1 MKKSIFLPLVLMLI
15 GFPAAGQ
22 TLSDTKLESAERLRR
37 GYRFNEA
44 IELFKEILIESNDS
58 LTGQKIN
65 SLITKSENGLN
76 MLQYA
81 SYPVVTGRGS
91 IPVSD
96 FVLYYPGFR
105 DSAWVKAP
113 SKLTGSLDSLALN
126 LPNTI
131 LLTEGE
137 KTILYSAANKE
148 GNMDIFKIREVDG
161 NVWSIPEPLNNFIN
175 SSGDE
180 LFPVLSKDR
189 KQLFFSSTGHYGIGG
204 FDLYVSYW
212 DETTNDWGLPQN
224 MGFPYS
230 SVDDDILLVHS
241 EDGLNTYLCSNR
253 NSISKDSIDIYR
265 LDFESTPV
273 KRALTSIDEVLDI
286 AALRVRKSAESTP
299 DSAKKEVMT
308 SPETEEYKRMIVQV
322 RQIQNEIDSTTREIS
337 ANRMLYNTVTGAEER
352 AKLEMRISQGEL
364 SLLDMQSRLRVA
376 NLVVQQREMEFLS
389 KGTIMPRNE
398 EFFRDE
404 NKTAVVNKDLDPFIL
419 TPKSFGHFPDI
430 TILEP
435 VEIFDYSFGI
445 GEEAVMAEDHTI
457 PDGLV
462 YRIQIFSLTNQTELK
477 SFKGLRPIFENK
489 SQTGRWIYTVGQ
501 FYNFADA
508 SETLVAVKSAGFPSA
523 LIVAYE
529 NGKNITVRQ
538 ARILEQSIDLSVT
551 FQIKIEGYPAGMPQP
566 VLEIIRGNTERDI
579 AKKIVDGKELF
590 LVGPF
595 SNKQEMDKV
604 VLLLKEIGAEG
615 ITIEEIK
622 KAETK

>member
-22 TLSDTKLESAERLRR
+22 TLTDTKLESAERLRR

-44 IELFKEILIESNDS
+44 IELFKEILMEDS
-58 LTGQKIN
+58 DSVTSHKIN

-81 SYPVVTGRGS
+81 SYPVVTGRAT

-105 DSAWVKAP
+105 DSAWVKTP
-113 SKLTGSLDSLALN
+113 SKLTGSVENLDMN
-126 LPNTI
+126 LPNAI
-131 LLTEGE
+131 LLKEGE
-137 KTILYSAANKE
+137 KIILYSALNKE

-161 NVWSIPEPLNNFIN
+161 NVWSIPEPLNYLIN

-180 LFPVLSKDR
+180 LFPFLSKDK

-230 SVDDDILLVHS
+230 SVDDDILLIHS
-241 EDGLNTYLCSNR
+241 EDGLNTYVCSNR
-253 NSISKDSIDIYR
+253 NSLSKDSIDIYR
-265 LDFESTPV
+265 FDFESTPV
-273 KRALTSIDEVLDI
+273 KRALTSIDEVLEI
-286 AALRVRKSAESTP
+286 AALKVRKSTESAQ

-308 SPETEEYKRMIVQV
+308 SPQTEEYKRMIVEV

-352 AKLEMRISQGEL
+352 AKLEKRISEGEL

-398 EFFRDE
+398 EFFREE
-404 NKTAVVNKDLDPFIL
+404 NKTTAVNNILETFIL
-419 TPKSFGHFPDI
+419 TPKSFGHFPDL

-435 VEIFDYSFGI
+435 VEIFDYSFSI
-445 GEEAVMAEDHTI
+445 AEEAVMAEDHTI
-457 PDGLV
+457 PNGLV
-462 YRIQIFSLTNQTELK
+462 YRIQLFSLSNHAELK
-477 SFKGLRPIFENK
+477 TFKGLRPIFENK
-489 SQTGRWIYTVGQ
+489 SPTGRWIYTVGQ
-501 FYNFADA
+501 FYNFADV
-508 SETLVAVKSAGFPSA
+508 SETLVKVKSAGFPSA

-529 NGKNITVRQ
+529 NGKSITVRQ
-538 ARILEQSIDLSVT
+538 ARILEQTIDLSVT
-551 FQIKIEGYPAGMPQP
+551 FQIKIEGYPAGMPLP

-579 AKKIVDGKELF
+579 AKKIVDGRELF
-590 LVGPF
+590 VVGPF
-595 SNKQEMDKV
+595 TNKQEMDKI

-615 ITIEEIK
+615 VTIEEIK
-622 KAETK
+622 KNETN

>member
-22 TLSDTKLESAERLRR
+22 TLTDTKFESAERLRR

-44 IELFKEILIESNDS
+44 IELFKEILIESSDS
-58 LTGQKIN
+58 LIGHKIN

-81 SYPVVTGRGS
+81 SHPVVTGRAS

-96 FVLYYPGFR
+96 FVLYYPDFKDR
-105 DSAWVKAP
+105 AWVKTP
-113 SKLTGSLDSLALN
+113 SKLTGSVENLALN
-126 LPNTI
+126 LPNAI
-131 LLTEGE
+131 LLKEGD
-137 KTILYSAANKE
+137 KTILYSALNKE
-148 GNMDIFKIREVDG
+148 GNMDIYKIREVDG
-161 NVWSIPEPLNNFIN
+161 KVWSIPEPLNSFIN

-180 LFPVLSKDR
+180 LFPVLSQDK

-230 SVDDDILLVHS
+230 SVDDDILLIHS

-273 KRALTSIDEVLDI
+273 KRALTSIDEVLEI
-286 AALRVRKSAESTP
+286 AALRVRISSESTQ

-308 SPETEEYKRMIVQV
+308 SPETEEYKRMIVEV
-322 RQIQNEIDSTTREIS
+322 RQIQNEIDSTTGEIS
-337 ANRMLYNTVTGAEER
+337 ANRMLYNTVSGAEER
-352 AKLEMRISQGEL
+352 AKLEKRISQGEL

-398 EFFRDE
+398 EFFRDD
-404 NKTAVVNKDLDPFIL
+404 NKRAVVNNNLEPFIV
-419 TPKSFGHFPDI
+419 TPKSLGEFPEL

-462 YRIQIFSLTNQTELK
+462 YRIQIFSLTNQAELK

-508 SETLVAVKSAGFPSA
+508 SEILVKVKSAGFPSA

-538 ARILEQSIDLSVT
+538 ARILEQTIDLNVT

-579 AKKIVDGKELF
+579 AKKIVDGRELF

-595 SNKQEMDKV
+595 TNKLEMEKI

-615 ITIEEIK
+615 VTIEEIK
-622 KAETK
+622 KNETK